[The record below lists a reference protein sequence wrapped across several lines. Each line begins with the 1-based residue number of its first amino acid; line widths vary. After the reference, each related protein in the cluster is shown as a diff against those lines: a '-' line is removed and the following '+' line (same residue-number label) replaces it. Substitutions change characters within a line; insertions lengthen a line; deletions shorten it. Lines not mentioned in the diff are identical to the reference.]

1 MNTSHLV
8 ERVVSLIAKQQKN
21 IDATGSKELKL
32 KEKDRKEIKNKHPHS
47 SLKFDVQTKKWMR
60 CKTKNEAFEEY
71 SSLEHLDEETL
82 LSEVSLRTGSI
93 TVLLMK
99 VKQYASKVDKG
110 VTQLKSLSSQ
120 LRTAGDD
127 KKRDKIQSDIVNTD
141 AEVFSSLRKMVMY
154 ASLVSGAGG
163 LGGDRTYKLLKK
175 MEKQKRR

>member
-21 IDATGSKELKL
+21 IDATGSKELKLKL

-60 CKTKNEAFEEY
+60 CKTKNEAF
-71 SSLEHLDEETL
+71 DEETL